1 MKTGTLL
8 TSTGS
13 SGGHPPCKLRV
24 YRHGLSVQQADDT
37 ASDPDSLVIIYRC
50 LSVCLSVCLPVR
62 STAASTSFTDLFSS
76 PAAVTGAVCVCVCVF
91 RQKLFNEMT
100 FDLPRYLA
108 SWSTFRLSWIK
119 SKGQSSQSDEKIL
132 LKWWATTSG
141 EGFLDGVV

>member
-50 LSVCLSVCLPVR
+50 LSVCLPVR

-76 PAAVTGAVCVCVCVF
+76 PAAVTGAVCVCVQTKTLQ
-91 RQKLFNEMT
+91 RN
-100 FDLPRYLA
+100 DL
-108 SWSTFRLSWIK
+108 
-119 SKGQSSQSDEKIL
+119 
-132 LKWWATTSG
+132 
-141 EGFLDGVV
+141 